1 MCTLTGPSLE
11 SPKKC
16 RSKNKIS
23 YKHPWRHACLRP
35 SQKPPSV
42 FSSFPV
48 SPKAPSK
55 VHRGHSTPALHW
67 HPVEAQNNP
76 KPRRGVWLDISTGPL
91 CQRKTLRTWHA
102 WPDDLGVRARVFGF
116 IFSVEESWHSQGW
129 FPLHMNIMKW
139 YSTNPP
145 TRVGVTGTYLM
156 QNPNGVD
163 GS

>member
-1 MCTLTGPSLE
+1 MWLEAARIIGQKYFIAHQPNHGWTFKEKTWINHLGLPTAMCTLTGPSLE

-35 SQKPPSV
+35 SQKPPSI

-76 KPRRGVWLDISTGPL
+76 KPRLACGWTSQWTL
-91 CQRKTLRTWHA
+91 CQQKTLRTWHA
-102 WPDDLGVRARVFGF
+102 WPDDLGFWAHF
-116 IFSVEESWHSQGW
+116 
-129 FPLHMNIMKW
+129 
-139 YSTNPP
+139 
-145 TRVGVTGTYLM
+145 
-156 QNPNGVD
+156 
-163 GS
+163 